1 MFVIKGIG
9 ISCSVV
15 HPALWHVLLF
25 NQVVGNDWFFGHF
38 QSKISLEGLEDK
50 SMDVQPP
57 LPPKGDPSKYSEIKG
72 QLGTSEG
79 IVAWSVIYF
88 Y

>member
-1 MFVIKGIG
+1 MI
-9 ISCSVV
+9 
-15 HPALWHVLLF
+15 
-25 NQVVGNDWFFGHF
+25 DFFLDLF

-57 LPPKGDPSKYSEIKG
+57 LPPKGDPSKYSELKG

-79 IVAWSVIYF
+79 IVAWSVFYF
-88 Y
+88 YL

>member
-1 MFVIKGIG
+1 MFVIIG
-9 ISCSVV
+9 TGSSCSVV
-15 HPALWHVLLF
+15 HPALWHVLLL
-25 NQVVGNDWFFGHF
+25 NQVVGNDWFFGRF

-57 LPPKGDPSKYSEIKG
+57 LPPKGDPSKYSELKG

-79 IVAWSVIYF
+79 RVAWSVF
-88 Y
+88 YLY

>member
-1 MFVIKGIG
+1 M
-9 ISCSVV
+9 
-15 HPALWHVLLF
+15 LLF
-25 NQVVGNDWFFGHF
+25 NQVEGNDWFFGYF

-57 LPPKGDPSKYSEIKG
+57 LPPKGDPSKYSELKG

-79 IVAWSVIYF
+79 TVGWSVGCFIF
-88 Y
+88 INKKIFQPL

>member
-1 MFVIKGIG
+1 M
-9 ISCSVV
+9 
-15 HPALWHVLLF
+15 LLF
-25 NQVVGNDWFFGHF
+25 NQGVSNDWSIFYHF

-57 LPPKGDPSKYSEIKG
+57 LPPKGDPSKYSELKG

-79 IVAWSVIYF
+79 TVAWSVIYF